1 MAHSDTSQ
9 YRALMTKPRG
19 DLERDLE
26 IDDER
31 REAIVHC
38 LEDGDLR
45 LILQDVDFSRLTS
58 GGLGGGYLWD

>member
-1 MAHSDTSQ
+1 MAQSHNQ
-9 YRALMTKPRG
+9 YRALMTAH
-19 DLERDLE
+19 RDLGRDLQIE
-26 IDDER
+26 GER

-38 LEDGDLR
+38 LENGDLR